1 MASPEILD
9 IPALLAPIPG
19 DDPAGSTPFLAI
31 DKLETL
37 RKEILSQAMTAPDE
51 APKEIRPEDWRPIE
65 LEAIKTLTNES
76 KHLVVAAR
84 LTEAVTRRHGTE
96 GLQAGLQLLRELC
109 ESCWDRLLPTIED
122 GDVEGRVQP
131 FYWLDAVDQGAFFP
145 GSIRLLPLVFSSEGN
160 YGQFD
165 WKEAQTGK
173 YRVTSEQFNKAMR
186 ATKPEQL
193 QAVAA
198 QLTGSLEELDK
209 LTGVLREK
217 MGQEASP
224 GLGGIRQ
231 AVNDCN
237 MLAQQMLATVA
248 PTASAEG
255 QATAGLG
262 AEAGPAARAGGA
274 SPGSRAEV
282 YRQLARA
289 ADVLRQ
295 LEPHSPIPY
304 LIQRAV
310 ELGNK
315 PFPELIKALIRD
327 ANVLHELNREFGIK
341 EETPAEG

>member
-9 IPALLAPIPG
+9 IPALLEPIPG

-37 RKEILSQAMTAPDE
+37 RKELLTQTMAQPDE
-51 APKEIRPEDWRPIE
+51 APKEIKPEDWRPIE
-65 LEAIKTLTNES
+65 QEAIRTLKTES

-84 LTEAVTRRHGTE
+84 LAEAVTRRRGTE

-109 ESCWDRLLPTIED
+109 ESCWDRLLPVIED
-122 GDVEGRVQP
+122 GDVEARAQP

-145 GSIRLLPLVFSSEGN
+145 GTIRLLPLVFGKEES

-173 YRVTSEQFNKAMR
+173 YRITSAQFDAVMR
-186 ATKPEQL
+186 ETKVEL
-193 QAVAA
+193 LTAVAA
-198 QLTGSLEELDK
+198 HLSGSIEELDK
-209 LTGVLREK
+209 LTSILREK

-224 GLGGIRQ
+224 SLAGIRQ
-231 AVNDCN
+231 AVSDCN
-237 MLAQQMLATVA
+237 TLAQQMLAKQA
-248 PTASAEG
+248 PTAAEE
-255 QATAGLG
+255 QAAVGSGG
-262 AEAGPAARAGGA
+262 AAGGA
-274 SPGSRAEV
+274 GAAPGSRAEV

-304 LIQRAV
+304 LIERAV

-315 PFPELIKALIRD
+315 PFPELIRALIRD
-327 ANVLHELNREFGIK
+327 ANVLQELNREFGIK
-341 EETPAEG
+341 EEAPPPAPAG